1 MLECVQGAEN
11 PKTLKT
17 RRLQALIRRD
27 RNGDRD
33 DDDPGVEPYAHESGE
48 CQFVRVATTR
58 SGRATQVLPGNMLL
72 LFLQH

>member
-1 MLECVQGAEN
+1 MLERVQGAES

-33 DDDPGVEPYAHESGE
+33 DDEPGVEPYAHESGE
-48 CQFVRVATTR
+48 CQFVRVAATW
-58 SGRATQVLPGNMLL
+58 SGRVTQVLPGNTLL
-72 LFLQH
+72 HFLQH